1 MKKLFILIFC
11 AVALTSCGTI
21 YGAKITD
28 CQKTKPIAGQKQRE
42 IRPAALIFDIVFAPV
57 ISLPIDFST
66 GGIYKP
72 CKK

>member
-42 IRPAALIFDIVFAPV
+42 IFDIVFAPV
-57 ISLPIDFST
+57 IS
-66 GGIYKP
+66 
-72 CKK
+72 